1 MSGGLDSEDVYTLSS
16 PVGPCRAVGLSGC
29 RAVGPCRALSGPV
42 GLSGCRAVGLSGCR
56 AVGLLVGEC
65 RGSVGFTKAPKA
77 LELAASLVSLG
88 QAAIACT

>member
-16 PVGPCRAVGLSGC
+16 PVGP
-29 RAVGPCRALSGPV
+29 
-42 GLSGCRAVGLSGCR
+42 CRAVGLSGCR

>member
-29 RAVGPCRALSGPV
+29 RALSGPV
-42 GLSGCRAVGLSGCR
+42 GPCRAVGLSGCR